1 VVNVTKGL
9 NAGPYEVM
17 FFMALKEGPAYGYEL
32 ARRFNKMT
40 RGHLKISYG
49 TIYPFLR
56 RMQKR
61 RLIRSKGVGSSGR
74 IYYELTELGI
84 VRQKAVFDEIM
95 KVRKPWEEKLLGIL
109 AMHAAIFGEDR
120 LDVLFEGSRWRA

>member
-1 VVNVTKGL
+1 MTKGL

>member
-1 VVNVTKGL
+1 VTKGL